1 MNATCHG
8 PAGERKTTFELR
20 FDSLFQPGRA
30 LSFPCDAA
38 GRVDLDALGERA
50 RCNYF
55 FARAV
60 TGRDYA
66 HPTVIGM
73 TTGHGNGNGARA
85 LH

>member
-1 MNATCHG
+1 MNAIPQSLDG
-8 PAGERKTTFELR
+8 KRRGAFELR

-38 GRVDLDALGERA
+38 GRVNLDDLGERA
-50 RCNYF
+50 RCNYL

-66 HPTVIGM
+66 HPAVVGVP
-73 TTGHGNGNGARA
+73 GAVR
-85 LH
+85 H